1 MVNQHPPKN
10 KTKQRQA
17 MWVPCTLSSS
27 QNNSVSAANDV
38 TNPPCFQM
46 RIQPGLLFIVAKLG
60 DVISF
65 ESKKMMNY
73 MV

>member
-1 MVNQHPPKN
+1 
-10 KTKQRQA
+10 
-17 MWVPCTLSSS
+17 
-27 QNNSVSAANDV
+27 
-38 TNPPCFQM
+38 M